1 MERIALITGG
11 TRGLGRAL
19 TLDLARRG
27 FVVYATGRTR
37 ETLDALGRDADGLDV
52 RPVLADVSDSGAN
65 AALAERI
72 RVEHGGL
79 DVLVHNAS
87 LLGPR
92 VPLADYPADL
102 FRHVLNVNV
111 FGPFDLTQRV
121 RPMLRPN
128 AAVLFLTSGVG
139 VVGKAGWG
147 AYSVSKFAVEGLA
160 QIQAEELRDAG
171 VRVFT
176 VDPGSMRTD
185 MRAAA
190 YPDED
195 PSRLRRPEDN
205 TAPFLWA
212 LLEAGPE
219 HSGSRLRAQAWT
231 RPASAA

>member
-1 MERIALITGG
+1 MNRIALITGG

-19 TLDLARRG
+19 SLDLARQG
-27 FVVYATGRTR
+27 FTVFATGRTR
-37 ETLDALGRDADGLDV
+37 RTLEVLAADAAAEGLDV
-52 RPVLADVSDSGAN
+52 RPLLADVADQEAN
-65 AALAERI
+65 AALAETVRAA
-72 RVEHGGL
+72 GGL

-87 LLGPR
+87 VLGPR
-92 VPLADYPADL
+92 VALADYPADV
-102 FRHVLNVNV
+102 FRAVLDTNV
-111 FGPFDLTQRV
+111 FGPFDLTRRL
-121 RPMLRPN
+121 RPLLRPN

-147 AYSVSKFAVEGLA
+147 AYSVSKFALEGLA
-160 QIQAEELRDAG
+160 QIEAEELRSAG

-185 MRAAA
+185 MRALA

-195 PSRLRRPEDN
+195 PSALRRPEDN

-219 HSGSRLRAQAWT
+219 HTGTRIKAQAWT
-231 RPASAA
+231 AA